1 MTAKRYRDLLAWQKA
16 MDLVELVYR
25 LTAQLPLTERFGL
38 TSQLQR
44 AAVSVPANIAE
55 GNGRIHRKEYV
66 HCLSIARGSLMELET
81 HLTLTVRLK
90 LLKREAVVPVWNVS
104 QDVAR
109 LLNALITS
117 LRKKENT

>member
-1 MTAKRYRDLLAWQKA
+1 
-16 MDLVELVYR
+16 
-25 LTAQLPLTERFGL
+25 
-38 TSQLQR
+38 
-44 AAVSVPANIAE
+44 
-55 GNGRIHRKEYV
+55 
-66 HCLSIARGSLMELET
+66 MELET